1 MSHKITVLFHLY
13 FSRSNINDKEV
24 VFELVKGK
32 TAQTNKDQTFLLVPD
47 GIDTAHIKLVRPL
60 DYETVTEY
68 TLTVRVKNK
77 DFMDA
82 SINIPIKIEDVND
95 EIPTFLEFLRGSVVE
110 NDSPGA
116 QAIQVRAIDK
126 DGTSVNN
133 IVSYELTD
141 NQDIFQID
149 RTTGIITSKVPFDRE
164 EVSLYH
170 VNVKAYDNSPSA
182 LVKESLEP
190 NIVVQTFQISIE
202 DQNDNKP
209 RFTKPVYQFSNI
221 SESADKASI
230 VGEIQALDND
240 TASIITYSIL
250 DGNTGNA
257 FTIENT
263 TGRIRVNSKLDF
275 EQIEQYNLTVRA
287 FDGIF
292 EDTARVIITILNE
305 NDEQPIFYDYQKRIE
320 FEEEKLIEGCII
332 TVTAYDPD
340 IKNSSSDQHIVYD
353 VGSQQKDFLSVSK
366 DGCVS
371 LTKSLDRDP
380 PYGSPERQVF
390 IHALDNDGGTNS
402 LRSFAEITIVLIDI
416 NDNAPFL
423 NITEIVWYEN
433 QPPGLIGKLTAD
445 DYDGPDNGPPFSFRL
460 AETASEEI
468 QEKFSISGDE
478 LFAKVTF
485 DREEKKYYDIPV
497 KITDSGTPSLSGTS
511 ILRVIIGDVNDN
523 RAEDGESTIFVYKY
537 EKGTDD
543 DIEIGRVYVKDL
555 DDWDLNDKVFVQQD
569 NFDQFMLS
577 STNNG
582 MILMRHL
589 TSSGTYVVNFQVTE
603 KHEPNIEEHT
613 VHAIVNIT
621 VKEIPEEAVIKSG
634 SIRMQK
640 ITPEEFVARN
650 EVNISISICNSHI
663 CVHLSINNYKVICLK
678 LYIFTPYVIS
688 FLYLTLFNNYRKH
701 LLLVFNY
708 DK

>member
-1 MSHKITVLFHLY
+1 M
-13 FSRSNINDKEV
+13 
-24 VFELVKGK
+24 VKGK

-47 GIDTAHIKLVRPL
+47 GFNTAHIKLVRPL

-68 TLTVRVKNK
+68 SLTVRAKNK

-82 SINIPIKIEDVND
+82 TINIPIKIEDVND
-95 EIPTFLEFLRGSVVE
+95 EIPTFLEYLRGSVVE

-126 DGTSVNN
+126 DGTPANN

-141 NQDIFQID
+141 NLDIFQID
-149 RTTGIITSKVPFDRE
+149 RTTGTITSIVSFDRE
-164 EVSLYH
+164 KVALYH

-182 LVKESLEP
+182 LVKGSLEP

-221 SESADKASI
+221 TESANMASI

-250 DGNTGNA
+250 DGNTDNA

-263 TGRIRVNSKLDF
+263 TGRIRVNNKLDF
-275 EQIEQYNLTVRA
+275 EKIEQYNLTVRA

-292 EDTARVIITILNE
+292 DDTARVIITILNE
-305 NDEQPIFYDYQKRIE
+305 NDEIPIFYDYQKRIE

-332 TVTAYDPD
+332 TLTAYDPD
-340 IKNSSSDQHIVYD
+340 IKNSSSDQHIVYE
-353 VGSQQKDFLSVSK
+353 VGSQQRDFLSVSK

-371 LTKSLDRDP
+371 LTKPLDRDP

-423 NITEIVWYEN
+423 NVTEIVWYEN
-433 QPPGLIGKLTAD
+433 QPPGLIGRLSAD
-445 DYDGPDNGPPFSFRL
+445 DNDGPDNGPPFFFRL
-460 AETASEEI
+460 TATASEEI

-497 KITDSGTPSLSGTS
+497 TITDSGRPPLSGTS

-523 RAEDGESTIFVYKY
+523 KAEDGESSIFVYKY
-537 EKGTDD
+537 EKGTDA

-555 DDWDLNDKVFVQQD
+555 DDWDINDKVFVQQD
-569 NFDQFMLS
+569 NFDQFLLS
-577 STNNG
+577 DTNNG
-582 MILMRHL
+582 MILMRHF
-589 TSSGTYVVNFQVTE
+589 TSAGTYSVHFEVTE
-603 KHEPNIEEHT
+603 THEPTIETHT
-613 VHAIVNIT
+613 VHALVNIT
-621 VKEIPEEAVIKSG
+621 VKEIPEEAVVKSG
-634 SIRMQK
+634 SIRLQK
-640 ITPEEFVARN
+640 MTPEEFVERN
-650 EVNISISICNSHI
+650 EVSNFIRFTFP
-663 CVHLSINNYKVICLK
+663 INP
-678 LYIFTPYVIS
+678 FTK
-688 FLYLTLFNNYRKH
+688 R
-701 LLLVFNY
+701 
-708 DK
+708 